1 MLLLD
6 KPHGLSSNAALQRAR
21 HLLRA
26 EKAGHTGTLDPE
38 ATGLLPLCFG
48 EATKFSSFLLEAA
61 KGYEALLQL
70 GEVSS
75 TGDAEGER
83 QPGPGPLPADADAV
97 RAVLA
102 GLLGAQQQVP
112 PMHSALKHAGRPLYD
127 YARAGIEVARPVRQ
141 ITIHALELLDFDGAR
156 LRVQVDCSKGTYVRV
171 LAEEI
176 GRRLGCGAWLAG
188 LRRNRTGGF
197 QLDHAVTLE
206 ALAAQP
212 EEALPGL
219 LLPPE
224 RLVDGLPVLALDAEQ
239 AEWLVHGRSPPLDA
253 RRALPAVDVLV
264 RVHAPD
270 GRFLGL
276 ARRTEAGIE
285 DLFVD
290 PAARRGGEVGRDRD
304 FRRRARRG
312 ARPHR
317 PLPRGD

>member
-21 HLLRA
+21 HLMRA

-70 GEVSS
+70 GEVST

-83 QPGPGPLPADADAV
+83 QPGPGPLPVDGDSV
-97 RAVLA
+97 ETVLA
-102 GLLGAQQQVP
+102 GLLGVQQQTP

-127 YARAGIEVARPVRQ
+127 YARAGIEVARPTRT
-141 ITIHALELLDFDGAR
+141 ITIHGLQLLEFAGAR
-156 LRVQVDCSKGTYVRV
+156 LRLQIDCSKGTYVRV

-197 QLDHAVTLE
+197 SLDHAVTLE
-206 ALAAQP
+206 ALAALP
-212 EEALPGL
+212 EERLPEL

-224 RLVDGLPVLALDAEQ
+224 RLVEELPCLMLDHEQ
-239 AEWLVHGRSPPLDA
+239 AEWMVHGRSPVLDTA
-253 RRALPAVDVLV
+253 RMLPAVDALL
-264 RVHAPD
+264 RIHGPD

-276 ARRTEAGIE
+276 ARRT
-285 DLFVD
+285 LQ
-290 PAARRGGEVGRDRD
+290 DRLVAV
-304 FRRRARRG
+304 RLMAE
-312 ARPHR
+312 PQK
-317 PLPRGD
+317 

>member
-1 MLLLD
+1 MRRIDGVLLLD

-83 QPGPGPLPADADAV
+83 LPGPGPLPTDRASV
-97 RAVLA
+97 QAVLR
-102 GLLGAQQQVP
+102 GLLGPQEQTP

-127 YARAGIEVARPVRQ
+127 YARAGIDVPRPVRQ
-141 ITIHALELLDFDGAR
+141 ITLHALELLEFDGAR
-156 LRVQVDCSKGTYVRV
+156 LRIQVDCSKGTYVRV

-197 QLDHAVTLE
+197 HLEGAVTLE
-206 ALAAQP
+206 ALAGYP
-212 EEALPGL
+212 ESRLGEL
-219 LLPPE
+219 LLAPE
-224 RLVDGLPVLALDAEQ
+224 RLVEGLPCLTLAADQ
-239 AEWLVHGRSPPLDA
+239 AEWLVHGRSPPLDPA
-253 RRALPAVDVLV
+253 LDLPAVDLLV
-264 RVHAPD
+264 RIHGPD

-276 ARRTEAGIE
+276 GRRTAE
-285 DLFVD
+285 DRLLAVRLMAE
-290 PAARRGGEVGRDRD
+290 PAK
-304 FRRRARRG
+304 
-312 ARPHR
+312 
-317 PLPRGD
+317 